1 MAALARRRPF
11 LDVFDWVDQFPP
23 LFAARS
29 LISPH
34 LIRVEDKIEDN
45 HYVIRAEMPGLDP
58 DKDVKITV
66 EDNTLVIDAE
76 RTEKSPTF
84 DIDKNRSEFR
94 YGAFR
99 RAMALPAGAKVD
111 DIKATYTDGI
121 LTVTIGIGETP
132 SAQTKQIPVARG

>member
-1 MAALARRRPF
+1 MAALARQRPF

-76 RTEKSPTF
+76 RTEEKS
-84 DIDKNRSEFR
+84 DKNRSEFQ

>member
-1 MAALARRRPF
+1 MAALARQRPF

-66 EDNTLVIDAE
+66 EENTLVIDAE
-76 RTEKSPTF
+76 RTEEKS
-84 DIDKNRSEFR
+84 DKNRSEFQ

-132 SAQTKQIPVARG
+132 SAQAKQIPVARG

>member
-1 MAALARRRPF
+1 MTALARQRPF
-11 LDVFDWVDQFPP
+11 LDVFDWVAQFPS

-34 LIRVEDKIEDN
+34 LIRVEDKIEDG
-45 HYVIRAEMPGLDP
+45 HYVVRAEMPGLDP

-76 RTEKSPTF
+76 RTEEKS
-84 DIDKNRSEFR
+84 DKNRSEFQ

-132 SAQTKQIPVARG
+132 SAQTKKIPVARG

>member
-1 MAALARRRPF
+1 MAALARQRPF

-34 LIRVEDKIEDN
+34 LIRLEDKIEDGR
-45 HYVIRAEMPGLDP
+45 YVIRAEMPGLDP

-66 EDNTLVIDAE
+66 EDNTLLIDAE
-76 RTEKSPTF
+76 RTEEKS
-84 DIDKNRSEFR
+84 DKNRSEFQ

-121 LTVTIGIGETP
+121 LTVTIGIEETP

>member
-1 MAALARRRPF
+1 MAALARQRPF

-76 RTEKSPTF
+76 RTEEKS
-84 DIDKNRSEFR
+84 DKNRSEFR

-132 SAQTKQIPVARG
+132 SAQAKQIPVARG

>member
-1 MAALARRRPF
+1 
-11 LDVFDWVDQFPP
+11 
-23 LFAARS
+23 
-29 LISPH
+29 
-34 LIRVEDKIEDN
+34 
-45 HYVIRAEMPGLDP
+45 
-58 DKDVKITV
+58 VKITV

-76 RTEKSPTF
+76 RTEEKS
-84 DIDKNRSEFR
+84 DKNRSEFQ

-132 SAQTKQIPVARG
+132 SAQTKQIPVARGRPVPPHRSPTATQTGPPRNGHQNMSLTVTGLWLV

>member
-1 MAALARRRPF
+1 MTALARQRPF

-34 LIRVEDKIEDN
+34 LIRVEDKIEDG
-45 HYVIRAEMPGLDP
+45 HYVVRAEMPGLDP

-76 RTEKSPTF
+76 RTEEKS
-84 DIDKNRSEFR
+84 DKNRSEFR

>member
-34 LIRVEDKIEDN
+34 LIRVEDKIEDGR
-45 HYVIRAEMPGLDP
+45 YVIRAEMPGLDP

-66 EDNTLVIDAE
+66 EDNTLLIDAE
-76 RTEKSPTF
+76 RTEEKS
-84 DIDKNRSEFR
+84 DKNRSEFQ

>member
-1 MAALARRRPF
+1 MAALARQRPF

-34 LIRVEDKIEDN
+34 LIRVEDKIEDG

-76 RTEKSPTF
+76 RTEEKS
-84 DIDKNRSEFR
+84 DKNRSEFQ

-132 SAQTKQIPVARG
+132 SAQAKQIPVARG

>member
-34 LIRVEDKIEDN
+34 LIRVEDKIEDG

-76 RTEKSPTF
+76 RTEEKS
-84 DIDKNRSEFR
+84 DKNRSEFQ

>member
-1 MAALARRRPF
+1 MAALARQRPF

-34 LIRVEDKIEDN
+34 LIRVEDKIEDGR
-45 HYVIRAEMPGLDP
+45 YVIRAEMPGLDP

-66 EDNTLVIDAE
+66 EENTLVIDAE
-76 RTEKSPTF
+76 RTEEKS
-84 DIDKNRSEFR
+84 DKNRSEFQ

>member
-1 MAALARRRPF
+1 MAALARQRPF

-34 LIRVEDKIEDN
+34 LIRVEDKIEDG

-76 RTEKSPTF
+76 RTEEKS
-84 DIDKNRSEFR
+84 DKNRSEFQ

-121 LTVTIGIGETP
+121 LTVRIGIGETP

>member
-1 MAALARRRPF
+1 MAALARQRPF

-34 LIRVEDKIEDN
+34 LIRVEDKIEDGR
-45 HYVIRAEMPGLDP
+45 YVIRAEMPGLDP

-76 RTEKSPTF
+76 RTEEKS
-84 DIDKNRSEFR
+84 DKNRSEFQ

>member
-34 LIRVEDKIEDN
+34 LIRVEDKIEDGR
-45 HYVIRAEMPGLDP
+45 YVIRAEMPGLDP

-76 RTEKSPTF
+76 RTEEKS
-84 DIDKNRSEFR
+84 DKNRSEFQ

>member
-1 MAALARRRPF
+1 MAALARQRPF

-66 EDNTLVIDAE
+66 EENTLVIDAE
-76 RTEKSPTF
+76 RTEEKS
-84 DIDKNRSEFR
+84 DKNRSEFQ

>member
-1 MAALARRRPF
+1 MAALARQRPF

-76 RTEKSPTF
+76 RTEEKS
-84 DIDKNRSEFR
+84 DKNRSEFQ

-121 LTVTIGIGETP
+121 LTVRIGIGETP
-132 SAQTKQIPVARG
+132 SAQTKQIPVARS

>member
-34 LIRVEDKIEDN
+34 LIRVEDKIEDGR
-45 HYVIRAEMPGLDP
+45 YVIRAEMPGLDP

-76 RTEKSPTF
+76 RTEEKS
-84 DIDKNRSEFR
+84 DKNRSEFQ

-132 SAQTKQIPVARG
+132 SAQTKQIPVARS

>member
-1 MAALARRRPF
+1 MAALARQRPF

-34 LIRVEDKIEDN
+34 LIRVEDKIEDG

-76 RTEKSPTF
+76 RTEEKS
-84 DIDKNRSEFR
+84 DKNRSEFQ

-132 SAQTKQIPVARG
+132 SAQTKQIPVARS

>member
-1 MAALARRRPF
+1 MAALARQRPF

-66 EDNTLVIDAE
+66 EENTLVIDAE
-76 RTEKSPTF
+76 RTEEKS
-84 DIDKNRSEFR
+84 DKNRSEFQ

-99 RAMALPAGAKVD
+99 RAMALPGGREGRRHQGHLHRRHPHGHD
-111 DIKATYTDGI
+111 RHRGN
-121 LTVTIGIGETP
+121 TIGTDQADTRRP
-132 SAQTKQIPVARG
+132 QLTRC

>member
-1 MAALARRRPF
+1 MAALARQPPF

-66 EDNTLVIDAE
+66 EENTLVIDAE
-76 RTEKSPTF
+76 RTEEKS
-84 DIDKNRSEFR
+84 DKNRSEFQ

>member
-1 MAALARRRPF
+1 M
-11 LDVFDWVDQFPP
+11 
-23 LFAARS
+23 
-29 LISPH
+29 
-34 LIRVEDKIEDN
+34 
-45 HYVIRAEMPGLDP
+45 IRAEMPGLDP

-76 RTEKSPTF
+76 RTEEKS
-84 DIDKNRSEFR
+84 DKNRSEFR

>member
-1 MAALARRRPF
+1 MAALARQRPF

-66 EDNTLVIDAE
+66 EENTLVIDAE
-76 RTEKSPTF
+76 RTEEKS
-84 DIDKNRSEFR
+84 DKNRSEFQ

-132 SAQTKQIPVARG
+132 SAQTKQIPVARS